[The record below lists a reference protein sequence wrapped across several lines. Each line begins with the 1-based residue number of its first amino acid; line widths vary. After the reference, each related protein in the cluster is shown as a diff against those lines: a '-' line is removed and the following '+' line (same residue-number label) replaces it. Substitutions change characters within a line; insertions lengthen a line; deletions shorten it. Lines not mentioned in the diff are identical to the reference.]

1 MKLYEY
7 ESKQIFAKYGI
18 PVPRGF
24 VLERGADIRE
34 LLKKHG
40 IEPPVAIKS
49 QVLVGGRGK
58 AGGIKIAKSV
68 EDAAKIAEEL
78 FNKPIKG
85 LLPKVLLVEEAVP
98 HEAELYA
105 SITMDRAHRRP
116 VVLVSRLGG
125 VDIEEIAKEKPEEI
139 HRAYIDP
146 WIGLRGYMARGLGK
160 KLGLGGK
167 RLQVF
172 ERILL
177 AMYQIFVDYDG
188 DLVEINPLA
197 VTSDGLVALDA
208 KIIIDDNALFRHPE
222 IAKRDPAETGEYTEL
237 EAKAQRLGFAFVEL
251 DGDVGIIGNGAGLT
265 MATMDLVYERGGKPA
280 NFLDIGGGA
289 SAERVKE
296 ALKILYEFPKAKVIF
311 MNIFGGITRCDEVA
325 RGIVAAIK
333 EVGQKKPI
341 IVRLTGTNEEEGRKI
356 LQEAGLEAFIDP
368 VEAADKAIQLA
379 REG

>member
-24 VLERGADIRE
+24 VLERGQSIKE
-34 LLKKHG
+34 LMEKHG
-40 IEPPVAIKS
+40 IKPPVAIKS

-58 AGGIKIAKSV
+58 AGGIKIARSV
-68 EDAAKIAEEL
+68 EEAEKIAEEL

-85 LLPKVLLVEEAVP
+85 LLPRVLLVEEAVE

-105 SITMDRAHRRP
+105 SITMDRARRRP

-125 VDIEEIAKEKPEEI
+125 VDIEEIAKEHPEEI
-139 HRAYIDP
+139 HRAYVDP
-146 WIGLRGYMARGLGK
+146 WIGLRGYMARRLGK
-160 KLGLGGK
+160 SLGLSGK
-167 RLQVF
+167 RLQLF
-172 ERILL
+172 EKILL
-177 AMYQIFVDYDG
+177 AMYNVFVDYDG

-208 KIIIDDNALFRHPE
+208 KIIVDDNALYRHPE
-222 IAKRDPAETGEYTEL
+222 IAQRDPAETGEYTEL
-237 EAKAQRLGFAFVEL
+237 EAKARRLGFAFVEL

-289 SAERVKE
+289 SAERVKQ
-296 ALKILYEFPKAKVIF
+296 ALEILYEYPKAKVIF

-333 EVGQKKPI
+333 ELGFKKPI
-341 IVRLTGTNEEEGRKI
+341 VVRLTGTNEEEGRRI
-356 LQEAGLEAFIDP
+356 LKEAGLEAFIDP
-368 VEAADKAIQLA
+368 IEAADKAIELA
-379 REG
+379 RR